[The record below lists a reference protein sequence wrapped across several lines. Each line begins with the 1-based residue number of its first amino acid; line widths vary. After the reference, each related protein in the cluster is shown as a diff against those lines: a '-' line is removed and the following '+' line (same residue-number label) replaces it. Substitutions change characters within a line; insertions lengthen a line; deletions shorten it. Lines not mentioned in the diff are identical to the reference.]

1 MNTEAINKEHSL
13 KLAFAQLAEIDDAI
27 DRTAALTASIASDDT
42 LSDLLAQTRNRHTSA
57 MEQLTLNL
65 VLKRVDPQ
73 QGRADT
79 LRHYR
84 EYEQELRSILKRDN

>member
-1 MNTEAINKEHSL
+1 MSIQAINEARDL

-27 DRTAALTASIASDDT
+27 DRTAALTATIASDDT

-73 QGRADT
+73 QGRADI
-79 LRHYR
+79 LRHYH
-84 EYEQELRSILKRDN
+84 EHEQELRSILKRDN